1 MTSPG
6 PPRPADRG
14 SRLYR
19 LLVRLM
25 PFEFRSDFGE
35 EMTDVFRQ
43 ERRDAAIEG
52 RGGLASLWLRTVA
65 GMVGTAGRQHL
76 DALWQDIRY
85 AARGLRRTPALT
97 LVAVV
102 SLALGIG
109 ANTAIFSFLNV
120 LSLRALPVAADPSA
134 LVGVYARSDGRVLPG
149 RLTQAEFEALRATT
163 RTLSDVAAHTETWV
177 WLTGEGGEPAELY
190 AGAVSPNYFSVLG
203 LRPAIGRLL
212 IA

>member
-1 MTSPG
+1 MTSPD

-43 ERRDAAIEG
+43 ERRDAALEG
-52 RGGLASLWLRTVA
+52 RGGLASLWLRTVT
-65 GMVGTAGRQHL
+65 GMVRTAARQHL
-76 DALWQDIRY
+76 DACWQDIRY
-85 AARGLRRTPALT
+85 ATRGLRRTPTLT

-120 LSLRALPVAADPSA
+120 LILQRAPCCV
-134 LVGVYARSDGRVLPG
+134 
-149 RLTQAEFEALRATT
+149 
-163 RTLSDVAAHTETWV
+163 
-177 WLTGEGGEPAELY
+177 
-190 AGAVSPNYFSVLG
+190 GAVSDRWR
-203 LRPAIGRLL
+203 LRPIRRTGGPRAADARRVRGASGHHQDALGRRGPH
-212 IA
+212 

>member
-1 MTSPG
+1 MTSPD
-6 PPRPADRG
+6 PPRAADRG

-43 ERRDAAIEG
+43 ERREAALEG
-52 RGGLASLWLRTVA
+52 RGGLASLWLRTVP
-65 GMVGTAGRQHL
+65 GMVRTAGRQHL
-76 DALWQDIRY
+76 DASGRTS
-85 AARGLRRTPALT
+85 ATRARGLRRTPALT

-120 LSLRALPVAADPSA
+120 LFLSALPCCRQSRQRSLASTPDPT
-134 LVGVYARSDGRVLPG
+134 DGCFPG
-149 RLTQAEFEALRATT
+149 
-163 RTLSDVAAHTETWV
+163 
-177 WLTGEGGEPAELY
+177 G
-190 AGAVSPNYFSVLG
+190 
-203 LRPAIGRLL
+203 
-212 IA
+212 